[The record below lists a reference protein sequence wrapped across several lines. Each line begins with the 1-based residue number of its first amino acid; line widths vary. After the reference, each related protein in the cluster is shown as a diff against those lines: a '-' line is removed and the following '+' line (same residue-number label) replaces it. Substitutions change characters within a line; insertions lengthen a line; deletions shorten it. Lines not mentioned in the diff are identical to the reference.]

1 MAIATNIRQQL
12 QELQLFDVTEE
23 GRELGRGAY
32 GVVVEVT
39 VNGLHCAA
47 KKLHPILLE
56 TSSAERAKVSSRF
69 AEECLQHSC
78 LRHPNIVQMMG
89 VYFPSPQAELPLMI
103 MELMEM
109 SLSSCLEN
117 KPHLSLTTKN
127 GILMDVARAL
137 LHLHNQNPPIIHR
150 DLTANNVLLTS
161 HYVAKLSDLGVAK
174 IVPDD
179 RCSRLTCQLTK
190 QPGTTAYMPPE
201 ASSSSYDT
209 KLDVFSFGVLTLHVI
224 SNEWPLPDAEFVE
237 SPEKKD
243 VYHRVSE
250 ADRRKKYIDE
260 MGSEHLHKQLVY
272 LCLDNDPDVRP
283 SSQTILSTIESI
295 ASKIDLLS
303 TQEHRMP
310 RKGGQLYDNSVA
322 KRFTIKCK

>member
-1 MAIATNIRQQL
+1 MAAGAYIRQQL
-12 QELQLFDVTEE
+12 QELQLFGVTEE

-39 VNGLHCAA
+39 VNGLRCAA

-56 TSSAERAKVSSRF
+56 TSSEERAKVSSQF
-69 AEECLQHSC
+69 AEECLQHSR

-89 VYFPSPQAELPLMI
+89 VYFPSSQAELPVMV

-127 GILMDVARAL
+127 GILIDVARAL
-137 LHLHNQNPPIIHR
+137 LHLHNQSPSIIHR

-161 HYVAKLSDLGVAK
+161 HLVAKISDLGVAK
-174 IVPDD
+174 IVTQD
-179 RCSRLTCQLTK
+179 RHSRLTMTCQLTR
-190 QPGTTAYMPPE
+190 QPGTAAYMPPE
-201 ASSSSYDT
+201 ASSPSYDT
-209 KLDVFSFGVLTLHVI
+209 KLDVFSFGVLILHVI
-224 SNEWPLPDAEFVE
+224 TNEWPLPDAEFVE
-237 SPEKKD
+237 SPEKKG

-260 MGSEHLHKQLVY
+260 MGNEHLHKQLVC
-272 LCLDNDPDVRP
+272 LCLNNDPDTRP
-283 SSQTILSTIESI
+283 SSQTILSNLESI

-303 TQEHRMP
+303 TQEHMMP
-310 RKGGQLYDNSVA
+310 REGGCDYTYMHITQ
-322 KRFTIKCK
+322 

>member
-1 MAIATNIRQQL
+1 MAIASNIQQEL
-12 QELQLFDVTEE
+12 QELQLFGVTEE

-39 VNGLHCAA
+39 VNGLRCAA

-56 TSSAERAKVSSRF
+56 TSSVERAKISSRF
-69 AEECLQHSC
+69 VEECLQHSR

-89 VYFPSPQAELPLMI
+89 VYFPSPQAELPIMV

-117 KPHLSLTTKN
+117 KPNLPITTRN

-161 HYVAKLSDLGVAK
+161 HLIAKISDLGVAK
-174 IVPDD
+174 IITHS
-179 RCSRLTCQLTK
+179 RHSRLTCQLTK

-224 SNEWPLPDAEFVE
+224 TNEWPLPDAEFVE
-237 SPEKKD
+237 SPEKKG

-250 ADRRKKYIDE
+250 ADRRKKYTDE
-260 MGSEHLHKQLVY
+260 MGSEHPHKELVC
-272 LCLDNDPDVRP
+272 LCLNNDPNARP
-283 SSQTILSTIESI
+283 SSQTILSNLESI
-295 ASKIDLLS
+295 ASKDDLLS
-303 TQEHRMP
+303 TQEHRMT
-310 RKGGQLYDNSVA
+310 RKGGIIQ
-322 KRFTIKCK
+322 

>member
-1 MAIATNIRQQL
+1 MAGATYIRRQL
-12 QELQLFDVTEE
+12 QGLQLSGVTEE

-39 VNGLHCAA
+39 VNGLRCAA
-47 KKLHPILLE
+47 KKVHPILLE

-69 AEECLQHSC
+69 VEECLQHSR
-78 LRHPNIVQMMG
+78 LRHPNIVQLLG
-89 VYFPSPQAELPLMI
+89 VYFPSPQANLPLMV

-109 SLSSCLEN
+109 SLSSRLEN
-117 KPHLSLTTKN
+117 EPHLSITTKN

-161 HYVAKLSDLGVAK
+161 HYVAKISDLGVAK

-179 RCSRLTCQLTK
+179 RCSRLTYQLTK
-190 QPGTTAYMPPE
+190 QPGTAAYMPPE

-224 SNEWPLPDAEFVE
+224 TNEWPLPDAEFVE
-237 SPEKKD
+237 SPEKKG

-250 ADRRKKYIDE
+250 ADRRIKYIDE
-260 MGSEHLHKQLVY
+260 MGSEHPHIRLTRR
-272 LCLDNDPDVRP
+272 CLENNPESRP
-283 SSQTILSTIESI
+283 ASQTVLSSLEVI
-295 ASKIDLLS
+295 ALQIGLENHSASL
-303 TQEHRMP
+303 TQKQRVLTQ
-310 RKGGQLYDNSVA
+310 GA
-322 KRFTIKCK
+322 

>member
-1 MAIATNIRQQL
+1 MAIASNIQQEL
-12 QELQLFDVTEE
+12 QELQLFGVTEE

-39 VNGLHCAA
+39 VNGLRCAA

-56 TSSAERAKVSSRF
+56 TSSVERAKISSRF
-69 AEECLQHSC
+69 VEECLQHSR

-89 VYFPSPQAELPLMI
+89 VYFPSPQAELPIMV

-117 KPHLSLTTKN
+117 KPNLPITTRN

-161 HYVAKLSDLGVAK
+161 HLVAKISDLGVAK

-179 RCSRLTCQLTK
+179 HHSRLTCQLTK
-190 QPGTTAYMPPE
+190 QPGTAAYMPPE
-201 ASSSSYDT
+201 ASSSSYGT
-209 KLDVFSFGVLTLHVI
+209 RLDVFSFGVLTLHVI
-224 SNEWPLPDAEFVE
+224 TNEWPLPDAEFVE
-237 SPEKKD
+237 SPEKKG

-250 ADRRKKYIDE
+250 ADRRKKYTDE
-260 MGSEHLHKQLVY
+260 MGSEHPHKELVC
-272 LCLDNDPDVRP
+272 LCLNNDPNARP
-283 SSQTILSTIESI
+283 SSQTILSNLESI
-295 ASKIDLLS
+295 ASKDDLLS
-303 TQEHRMP
+303 TQEHRMT
-310 RKGGQLYDNSVA
+310 RKGGIIQ
-322 KRFTIKCK
+322 